1 VTESQLC
8 FLLTSLLVDKNIHFI
23 FIQGEF
29 LMPRLVGRRQN
40 IGALV
45 LPMFIIVAAAAGTLQ
60 YYTVVD
66 FPNLVQQVK
75 MRLSE

>member
-1 VTESQLC
+1 
-8 FLLTSLLVDKNIHFI
+8 
-23 FIQGEF
+23 
-29 LMPRLVGRRQN
+29 MPRLVGRRQN

-60 YYTVVD
+60 YYKVVD

>member
-1 VTESQLC
+1 
-8 FLLTSLLVDKNIHFI
+8 
-23 FIQGEF
+23 
-29 LMPRLVGRRQN
+29 MPRLVGRRQN